1 MTAHAPQI
9 DKLSLIQ
16 RVALF
21 VLLGWLG
28 MLAFPLL
35 FAPLAAGPLAVSAF
49 SSFAAGAVANAVV
62 VRIYARGRLGDFGL
76 AWSSASARE
85 FLLGAAAGA
94 GAATATL
101 GIPLLLRLARF
112 ERSPLAGGTPWA
124 ALGLVAAAIL
134 FGAAGEE
141 MLFHGYAFQVLLAPM
156 GAFATILPVAAVF
169 GAAHLGN
176 RNATLPGIFNTFAWG
191 ILLGYACWRT
201 GALWLPIGLHFGWN
215 FTLPLFGANLSGFTM
230 GLTGYALHWSAGP
243 LWSGGDYGP
252 EGSLLTTLAVV
263 AAFPVVAR
271 VSRKEGS

>member
-1 MTAHAPQI
+1 MTAGAPHV
-9 DKLSLIQ
+9 DRLSLIQ

-21 VLLGWLG
+21 ALLGWLG

-49 SSFAAGAVANAVV
+49 SSFAAGAVANAIV

-76 AWSSASARE
+76 AWSPASARE

-94 GAATATL
+94 GAAIAML

-112 ERSPLAGGTPWA
+112 ERDPLAAGTPWA

-141 MLFHGYAFQVLLAPM
+141 MLFHGYAFQVLLEPV

-169 GAAHLGN
+169 GVAHMGN
-176 RNATLPGIFNTFAWG
+176 RNATIPGIFNTFAWG
-191 ILLGYACWRT
+191 ILLGYACWRS

-230 GLTGYALHWSAGP
+230 GLTGYALHWSVGP

-252 EGSLLTTLAVV
+252 EGSLLTTLAVA

-271 VSRKEGS
+271 VSRREGS